1 MTDHETET
9 IETTETE
16 PSVAVNVAAETMLA
30 DLMSAVVDELKLLP
44 DCWQKLSEKKQDDAL
59 YRIEH
64 RLRANISMAVS
75 IIAADGRAVIDA
87 DVEQV
92 VFKDGIKCVLKL
104 GMSNPARH
112 DLADAVGHPVLIVV
126 GDDKQF
132 MGGELPRAEPDQSD
146 LPIADA
152 GETAA
157 DHPSPEPVEA

>member
-9 IETTETE
+9 TEAET
-16 PSVAVNVAAETMLA
+16 SVAVNVAAETMLT
-30 DLMSAVVDELKLLP
+30 DLMSTMLDELKLIP
-44 DCWQKLSEKKQDDAL
+44 DCWQKLSQKKQDDAL
-59 YRIEH
+59 HRIEN
-64 RLRANISMAVS
+64 RLRDNISQAVN
-75 IIAADGRAVIDA
+75 IIAADGCAVVYA

-126 GDDKQF
+126 GDSNQF
-132 MGGELPRAEPDQSD
+132 MGGDLPQADPDQCD

-152 GETAA
+152 GETAT
-157 DHPSPEPVEA
+157 DHPDTETR